1 MATQTLTVFDDCS
14 VVVVTESDLDGY
26 DGSHKSSIVGNDIWA
41 ELSLVYRVQF
51 AGKAALA
58 RLSCLW
64 LSCHAGQKVAPEKV
78 GRESCSAEADQLG
91 GLGVVDIEW
100 RGGLVKA

>member
-1 MATQTLTVFDDCS
+1 MATQTLTGFDDSS

-26 DGSHKSSIVGNDIWA
+26 DGGHKSGIVGNDIWA

-64 LSCHAGQKVAPEKV
+64 LQCHAGQKLAAEKL
-78 GRESCSAEADQLG
+78 GRESCSVEADQLG
-91 GLGVVDIEW
+91 SLGVDIEW